1 MKNPQTIPEEAL
13 FHVFPRGLLAG
24 ERAEECGQVRSQ
36 FLVFENVIGDAA
48 RVHGGALQQTVART
62 RSTASLTL
70 AALCRSDLNARPA

>member
-1 MKNPQTIPEEAL
+1 
-13 FHVFPRGLLAG
+13 
-24 ERAEECGQVRSQ
+24 VRSQ